1 VLGEAPGKGFV
12 ELRLNVDPKIYEAV
26 SKLAQSLNTT
36 VSDVTLALLDILAE
50 YSNDIAGLG
59 RDLAVSD
66 DKRAVSTLEELVYYG
81 IESWRNIVNTLLD
94 IVKARGCYE
103 LESLDFEP
111 LEPLIE
117 VEMVALEG
125 CRYKADKLSL
135 AWSPKGVILEV
146 YYYLEPGVKP
156 GLHITLAYEW
166 SYLPDEHAVVIS
178 VTASSIAQIPP
189 LEDIEREAEKLK
201 I

>member
-1 VLGEAPGKGFV
+1 VLGEAPGKDFV

-59 RDLAVSD
+59 KDLAVSD

-94 IVKARGCYE
+94 IIKAKGCYE

-117 VEMVALEG
+117 VEMVALES

>member
-1 VLGEAPGKGFV
+1 M

-59 RDLAVSD
+59 KDLAVSD

-94 IVKARGCYE
+94 IIKAKGCYE

-117 VEMVALEG
+117 VEMVALES

>member
-1 VLGEAPGKGFV
+1 
-12 ELRLNVDPKIYEAV
+12 
-26 SKLAQSLNTT
+26 
-36 VSDVTLALLDILAE
+36 
-50 YSNDIAGLG
+50 
-59 RDLAVSD
+59 
-66 DKRAVSTLEELVYYG
+66 
-81 IESWRNIVNTLLD
+81 LD

-117 VEMVALEG
+117 VEMVALES

-178 VTASSIAQIPP
+178 VTALSIAQIPP
-189 LEDIEREAEKLK
+189 LEDIEKEAEKLK